1 VLLGGGCVDRS
12 LVEVPSDEG
21 PTDNQID
28 NDLSKPLIADICD
41 ETSWEI
47 LPDSKNIDLSVAATP
62 SGSTLLSVPAEGGAV
77 RGFRLDQRGDLFDR
91 DLITIRDDQ
100 NFTSVSAA
108 TTDGRLVVASK
119 TPDRVALDLISDDLG
134 SVHKLGEFAGHL
146 IAETPVIS
154 TGTTRYAFVGG
165 AEGLIAQG
173 FVGGTWEAAQ
183 PIQLTTTPVT
193 AMAAM
198 PAFRDAVVMWSHA
211 DHTCHVQEMS
221 TRTSTMQHYAC
232 DDVHLAID
240 DRNRATAV
248 FTEDGGVFLASLEI
262 KDGPHFSARQ
272 RLGDGSS
279 PRAVFDGTRTW
290 ISYLDPHGTV
300 TVGFLDDAG
309 TFHSRGLTT
318 TGAYELANT
327 GNGTWVVGVDDAKF
341 SATRVCARPQ

>member
-1 VLLGGGCVDRS
+1 
-12 LVEVPSDEG
+12 
-21 PTDNQID
+21 
-28 NDLSKPLIADICD
+28 
-41 ETSWEI
+41 
-47 LPDSKNIDLSVAATP
+47 
-62 SGSTLLSVPAEGGAV
+62 
-77 RGFRLDQRGDLFDR
+77 
-91 DLITIRDDQ
+91 
-100 NFTSVSAA
+100 
-108 TTDGRLVVASK
+108 
-119 TPDRVALDLISDDLG
+119 
-134 SVHKLGEFAGHL
+134 
-146 IAETPVIS
+146 
-154 TGTTRYAFVGG
+154 
-165 AEGLIAQG
+165 
-173 FVGGTWEAAQ
+173 
-183 PIQLTTTPVT
+183 
-193 AMAAM
+193 
-198 PAFRDAVVMWSHA
+198 
-211 DHTCHVQEMS
+211 MS

-300 TVGFLDDAG
+300 TVGFLDEAG